1 MLDEQSAFAVE
12 QIEIAIQA
20 LEKEISE
27 FDSQTEKHSV
37 LDLQVFPQTI
47 KEQYE
52 NYESRQ
58 RQLNL
63 LNAHASRINAL
74 RKELLKTEM
83 RVRHKNKFFQRL
95 SSAGD
100 NVFPKRKEL
109 IKQISQQF
117 DADVNQFIKH
127 YFETEGVHESFYV
140 LREEIKAFQGL
151 AKILTLNTH
160 SFTQTRMNLSKSWD
174 RIKVEE
180 KERKKERVQQRGL
193 FKQNGDEVEK
203 RIEELK
209 QAFEANELTLGE
221 AQKKMEEISLYMRQ
235 VELGRE
241 GIKFLRDR
249 LNELRKVLQERVRSA
264 EEAHQQQE
272 RDRENQKKQKFHL
285 LKQQIEQLFIDQ
297 EEMDGEKLTG
307 ERDRLLAQIHDSFL
321 SKNEKQE
328 LERLL
333 KPVRDLITDKRE
345 KVLLSL
351 SEDDRQ
357 ALQQMQSILKQRKE
371 RRQEIKS
378 QLDVLRKG
386 AGSSSLDFEKAMNFT
401 IQINEEKERLEKA
414 NQAIREIE
422 SKIVELQEKIS

>member
-1 MLDEQSAFAVE
+1 
-12 QIEIAIQA
+12 
-20 LEKEISE
+20 
-27 FDSQTEKHSV
+27 
-37 LDLQVFPQTI
+37 
-47 KEQYE
+47 
-52 NYESRQ
+52 
-58 RQLNL
+58 
-63 LNAHASRINAL
+63 
-74 RKELLKTEM
+74 
-83 RVRHKNKFFQRL
+83 
-95 SSAGD
+95 
-100 NVFPKRKEL
+100 
-109 IKQISQQF
+109 
-117 DADVNQFIKH
+117 
-127 YFETEGVHESFYV
+127 
-140 LREEIKAFQGL
+140 
-151 AKILTLNTH
+151 
-160 SFTQTRMNLSKSWD
+160 
-174 RIKVEE
+174 
-180 KERKKERVQQRGL
+180 
-193 FKQNGDEVEK
+193 
-203 RIEELK
+203 
-209 QAFEANELTLGE
+209 
-221 AQKKMEEISLYMRQ
+221 MEEISLYMRQ